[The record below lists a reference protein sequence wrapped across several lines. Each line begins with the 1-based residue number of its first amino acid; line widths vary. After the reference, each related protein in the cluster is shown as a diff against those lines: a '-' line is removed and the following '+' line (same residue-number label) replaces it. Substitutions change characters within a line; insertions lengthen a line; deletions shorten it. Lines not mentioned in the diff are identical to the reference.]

1 MRSATAVHRHRKRH
15 HRHHHRFGAVTL
27 LFAQQLGSAS
37 LRSWSSS
44 LLLLQGVLPRGRI
57 VAMMSVGIIVVFG
70 LATVGI
76 FVDARAWKYMQ

>member
-1 MRSATAVHRHRKRH
+1 M
-15 HRHHHRFGAVTL
+15 
-27 LFAQQLGSAS
+27 
-37 LRSWSSS
+37 RSWSSS